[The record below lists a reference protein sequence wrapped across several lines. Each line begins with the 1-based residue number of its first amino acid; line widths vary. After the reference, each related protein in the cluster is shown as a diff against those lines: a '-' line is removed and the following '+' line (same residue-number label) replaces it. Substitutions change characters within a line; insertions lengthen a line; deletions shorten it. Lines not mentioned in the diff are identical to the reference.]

1 MADVVIVDAATGA
14 VSERDFTPEELAQRQ
29 ADQQEWAVI
38 KAAQDITEGNRATL
52 QQRAQN
58 ALATNAD
65 YLALPSPTN
74 AQAVAQVRALTQEC
88 SAVIRLLL
96 NLLDATD

>member
-14 VSERDFTPEELAQRQ
+14 VTERDFTPEELAQRQ
-29 ADQQEWAVI
+29 ADQQAWAAFKV
-38 KAAQDITEGNRATL
+38 AQDITEGNRTTL